1 VRASSVTSRHSWTES
16 PVRDSGEMDLDCA
29 PCVALDAAAREADVS
44 VSDVVIA
51 GDASIATGSRG
62 APLVS
67 PPTPRHAASFRDA

>member
-1 VRASSVTSRHSWTES
+1 MRASCVTRRHSLTES
-16 PVRDSGEMDLDCA
+16 LVRDSGEMDLDCA
-29 PCVALDAAAREADVS
+29 PCVALDATAREADES

-51 GDASIATGSRG
+51 GDAPIVTGSRG